1 MAGTIKGITIELNG
15 DTTKLQSALSEVN
28 KQTKET
34 QKELSSVNKALKFDP
49 GNTSLLA
56 DKQRLLA
63 ERISETKSKL
73 DALKQAQ
80 AQMDASGVDKNSE
93 EYRKLQTEIDVTSSK
108 LSGLQD
114 QYKDFGSVGSQKLQE
129 VGEKVKN
136 VGNKMSDV
144 GTTLTTHVTVPIVAG
159 ATASVAAWN
168 EVDGAMDTVRTM
180 TGATG
185 DTLTDLQQRTKN
197 IAETIP
203 TDFQTASEAI
213 GEVNTRFGLT
223 GQACEDLSTQF
234 VEFAQINNTDV
245 VSSVDTVQT
254 ALNAFGLSADD
265 AGAMMDKLTQVS
277 QQSGASVDTLS
288 QQLNQNAQ
296 GFQDLGMSASDSIQF
311 LGDMEKSGLDVSE
324 VLKGLK
330 KVQAEAAD
338 SGKSASEVL
347 TQAFSSSADA
357 VDIFGTKAGPNLY
370 DAMQRGVIS
379 MDDFTAQNAPLDEAL
394 GTTQQTF
401 ADTVDPI
408 DSLQTTMNKLKDA
421 GAGLADRAMQDL
433 SPAFE
438 KLGDAAGKLLDKFE
452 SLSPEQ
458 QDMILKFAAIAAVVG
473 PAVAAVGKF
482 TSGIGSIITTGG
494 KVIGALSGLS
504 GGAAAAGAAAEGAA
518 ASGGI
523 LSGALGALTSPAGIA
538 VLAIG
543 GIVTAGVLLYQNWDT
558 IKQKAGEL
566 KDKISEK
573 WEGIKQKTSET
584 WENVKQTVSD
594 KWQNMKE
601 TVANSKIGQTVQTVW
616 ETAKQNTQTELDAI
630 RGAYDSHGGGLQGAI
645 AGVGA
650 GVQQH
655 FQNTWNTADQLTG
668 GKLSNIKNTV
678 SEKMESAKS
687 KVGEALSKV
696 KDHFTNK
703 LDSADSTTTS
713 KFGTIN
719 STVSSKMSTVK
730 SKVGSALD
738 NVKSGFSSKLSSAS
752 STASSKFGSI
762 KSTASEKMD
771 TVKSKVSSAL
781 GNVKS
786 SFTSKL
792 GSAAST
798 ASSKFSSIKRSAS
811 EKMESV
817 RSKVTNVLS
826 RVGSAFSGAHWS
838 LPKIKLPHIRITG
851 KFSLNPPSAPHFGI
865 SWYDKGGI
873 FNSPTV
879 IGVGEKRPEFVGALD
894 DLRKIVREESGSGAN
909 AQIVALLQQ
918 LVKRHTGQISI
929 TTNITQLP
937 GEDEK
942 ALADRVSD
950 RINAEVQRKGLVWA

>member
-15 DTTKLQSALSEVN
+15 GTTKLQSALSKVN

-114 QYKDFGSVGSQKLQE
+114 QYKDFGSVGSQKMQE
-129 VGEKVKN
+129 VGEKVKD

-144 GTTLTTHVTVPIVAG
+144 GTTMTTHVTAPIAAG
-159 ATASVAAWN
+159 AAASVAAWN

-203 TDFQTASEAI
+203 TDFQTAAEAI

-265 AGAMMDKLTQVS
+265 ASAMMDKLTQVS

-452 SLSPEQ
+452 SLSPKQ

-473 PAVAAVGKF
+473 PAVVAVGKF

-494 KVIGALSGLS
+494 KVIGALS
-504 GGAAAAGAAAEGAA
+504 
-518 ASGGI
+518 
-523 LSGALGALTSPAGIA
+523 
-538 VLAIG
+538 
-543 GIVTAGVLLYQNWDT
+543 
-558 IKQKAGEL
+558 
-566 KDKISEK
+566 
-573 WEGIKQKTSET
+573 
-584 WENVKQTVSD
+584 
-594 KWQNMKE
+594 
-601 TVANSKIGQTVQTVW
+601 
-616 ETAKQNTQTELDAI
+616 
-630 RGAYDSHGGGLQGAI
+630 
-645 AGVGA
+645 
-650 GVQQH
+650 
-655 FQNTWNTADQLTG
+655 
-668 GKLSNIKNTV
+668 
-678 SEKMESAKS
+678 
-687 KVGEALSKV
+687 
-696 KDHFTNK
+696 
-703 LDSADSTTTS
+703 
-713 KFGTIN
+713 
-719 STVSSKMSTVK
+719 
-730 SKVGSALD
+730 
-738 NVKSGFSSKLSSAS
+738 
-752 STASSKFGSI
+752 
-762 KSTASEKMD
+762 
-771 TVKSKVSSAL
+771 
-781 GNVKS
+781 
-786 SFTSKL
+786 
-792 GSAAST
+792 
-798 ASSKFSSIKRSAS
+798 
-811 EKMESV
+811 
-817 RSKVTNVLS
+817 
-826 RVGSAFSGAHWS
+826 
-838 LPKIKLPHIRITG
+838 
-851 KFSLNPPSAPHFGI
+851 
-865 SWYDKGGI
+865 
-873 FNSPTV
+873 
-879 IGVGEKRPEFVGALD
+879 
-894 DLRKIVREESGSGAN
+894 
-909 AQIVALLQQ
+909 
-918 LVKRHTGQISI
+918 
-929 TTNITQLP
+929 
-937 GEDEK
+937 
-942 ALADRVSD
+942 
-950 RINAEVQRKGLVWA
+950 